1 MFANTSI
8 NRGSVKSNIGHAE
21 GASGLASVIKAILA
35 LEHGVIPPNANFEL
49 LNPKIAADEL
59 KIKVRHV
66 FNRPD
71 ESNLIILLGSR
82 AFNSLAERRVAK
94 SFH

>member
-1 MFANTSI
+1 M
-8 NRGSVKSNIGHAE
+8 KSNIGHAE

-59 KIKVRHV
+59 KIKVCHV
-66 FNRPD
+66 FSLPD
-71 ESNLIILLGSR
+71 ESNLIIFR
-82 AFNSLAERRVAK
+82 
-94 SFH
+94 